1 MFLSKM
7 MLLLDQHLES
17 DIVLLRSSVT
27 VREVGA
33 EQQQRSNSSYKSSDK
48 SREAADE
55 MKETLR
61 GVRGDAERS
70 ERRH

>member
-48 SREAADE
+48 SREATVVIKAVIRAE
-55 MKETLR
+55 KQQMK
-61 GVRGDAERS
+61 
-70 ERRH
+70 